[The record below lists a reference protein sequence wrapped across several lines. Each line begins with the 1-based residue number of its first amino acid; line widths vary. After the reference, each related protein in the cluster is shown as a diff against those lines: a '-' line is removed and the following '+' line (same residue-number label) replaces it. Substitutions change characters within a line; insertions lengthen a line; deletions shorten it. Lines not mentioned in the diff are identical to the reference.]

1 MKTSKNGIDL
11 IKKFEGLRLQAYK
24 CPAGVL
30 TIGYGHTKNVK
41 ENETITKAQ
50 ADTLLLDDLFD
61 VEKIVDD
68 VNIKHCYNFTQN
80 EFDAIVSF
88 TFNCGKFNLLKL
100 IRDGLRTKKQIAES
114 LMLYVNANG
123 KPLKGLVNRRLA
135 EKNLFLLG
143 NSNTEIKIEKGYN
156 KLSLNDLRFI
166 PKGNYNIR
174 VDSNISAKTIGNT
187 STIEYAYIIG
197 EKGDF
202 FYTNVGYI
210 SKDAFNIMR

>member
-30 TIGYGHTKNVK
+30 TIGYGHTRNVK
-41 ENETITKAQ
+41 ENETITKEQ
-50 ADTLLLDDLFD
+50 ADILLLDDLFD

-68 VNIKHCYNFTQN
+68 VNKKFNYNFNQN
-80 EFDAIVSF
+80 EFDALVSF
-88 TFNCGKFNLLKL
+88 TFNCGKLNLTKL

-114 LMLYVNANG
+114 LLLYVNANG

-143 NSNTEIKIEKGYN
+143 DEATEIKIEKGYPPLTLDN
-156 KLSLNDLRFI
+156 LRFV

-174 VDSNISAKTIGNT
+174 TDANISAKVIGNT
-187 STIEYAYIIG
+187 SNIDYVYLIG

-210 SKDAFNIMR
+210 SKYAFFIMG